1 MNTFLLNGDLP
12 RRRLAY
18 DKDTKSAYASFTD
31 EGLQEELNKLLEEVA
46 SIKRQLDT
54 ADEQHL
60 KNRIPINHEWYE
72 RAERALTMKNKQIGH
87 IQKMLKSRRRQ
98 AHELQ
103 VQACEANKELA
114 KVKHEINAFRST
126 MEERVFVKVCAER
139 LDRILYLSIWEEV
152 KSRMNDF
159 KEPKSEPQALPSG
172 IE

>member
-1 MNTFLLNGDLP
+1 MNTYLLNGDLP

-18 DKDTKSAYASFTD
+18 DKPMKNAYTSFTD
-31 EGLQEELNKLLEEVA
+31 DGLQEELNKLLEEVA
-46 SIKRQLDT
+46 SCKRQLDT

-72 RAERALTMKNKQIGH
+72 RAERALTLKNKQIGY
-87 IQKMLKSRRRQ
+87 IQHLMKQRRRQ
-98 AHELQ
+98 AHALQ

-114 KVKHEINAFRST
+114 KVKHEITAFRST

-159 KEPKSEPQALPSG
+159 NEPKSEHQALSSG